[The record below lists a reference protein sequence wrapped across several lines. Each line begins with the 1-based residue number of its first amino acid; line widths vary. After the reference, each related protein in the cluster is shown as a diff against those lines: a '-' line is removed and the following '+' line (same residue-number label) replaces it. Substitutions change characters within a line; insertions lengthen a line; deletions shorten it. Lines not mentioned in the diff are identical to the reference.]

1 MNIELL
7 QEEAMASA
15 SVSLSAMLQRP
26 DQLEKVKNN
35 YCSLFMALLNNI
47 SFELRIQS

>member
-15 SVSLSAMLQRP
+15 AVSLSAMLQRP

-35 YCSLFMALLNNI
+35 LCYTFMAVLYSTKFDL
-47 SFELRIQS
+47 